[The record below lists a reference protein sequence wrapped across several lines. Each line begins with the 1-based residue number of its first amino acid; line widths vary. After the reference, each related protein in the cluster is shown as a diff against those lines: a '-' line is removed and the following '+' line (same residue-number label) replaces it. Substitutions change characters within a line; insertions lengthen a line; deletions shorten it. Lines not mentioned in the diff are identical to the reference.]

1 MLSVEWMV
9 EGEALRMNGVIGP
22 VVVQRLDVVVVDLV
36 DAVAANAL
44 SQTLCISPRIR
55 IQMRCKT

>member
-1 MLSVEWMV
+1 MD
-9 EGEALRMNGVIGP
+9 GVIGP

-44 SQTLCISPRIR
+44 SQTLCISQRIR
-55 IQMRCKT
+55 IKMRCKT